1 MSTQACDERRAT
13 GSARLRIG
21 VALAA
26 TACVLTIVACARA
39 GPTEPTA
46 LPAASPPV
54 QAELIALIRAEN
66 RILFDAIVSGDPSRY
81 PTVYYND
88 PTVKMHPD
96 YEYSLSLYG
105 DEARATLATLSGG
118 PIGAQDGYLTA
129 RIASLI
135 YGDRNTAAWE
145 AAIATAEA
153 EGWQPSIDDLPEGF
167 VPMERVTADRW
178 IEPDY
183 HLFDVR
189 ASADRGSAKVAFG
202 PPEAGGQVLTYQFV
216 RVGGRWYVSYSESTW
231 SQGEPGYRGASV
243 P

>member
-1 MSTQACDERRAT
+1 M
-13 GSARLRIG
+13 LVV
-21 VALAA
+21 VASVLA
-26 TACVLTIVACARA
+26 IVTCARS
-39 GPTEPTA
+39 G
-46 LPAASPPV
+46 LPAPAILPGAPPAV
-54 QAELIALIRAEN
+54 QAELAALVRAEN

-81 PTVYYND
+81 PTLYYYD

-96 YEYSLSLYG
+96 YEHSLSLYG

-135 YGDRNTAAWE
+135 YGERNTAAWE
-145 AAIATAEA
+145 AAIATASA
-153 EGWQPSIDDLPEGF
+153 EGRQPSIDDLPEGF
-167 VPMERVTADRW
+167 SPMERVTADRW
-178 IEPDY
+178 IEPGY

-202 PPEAGGQVLTYQFV
+202 PPEAGGQVLSYQFA
-216 RVGGRWYVSYSESTW
+216 RVDGRWYVSYSESSW
-231 SQGEPGYRGASV
+231 SQGDPDWK

>member
-1 MSTQACDERRAT
+1 MTTR
-13 GSARLRIG
+13 GLMLGIV
-21 VALAA
+21 VAI
-26 TACVLTIVACARA
+26 ACVIVIVAYTERGTAEPPPLPSA
-39 GPTEPTA
+39 GLTEQ
-46 LPAASPPV
+46 AAF
-54 QAELIALIRAEN
+54 AELVRTEQHVLR
-66 RILFDAIVSGDPSRY
+66 DAIASGDPALY

-96 YEYSLSLYG
+96 YEYSLSLHG

-118 PIGAQDGYLTA
+118 LIGATDGYLTA

-135 YGDRNTAAWE
+135 YGERNTAAWE
-145 AAIATAEA
+145 SAIATAEA
-153 EGWQPSIDDLPEGF
+153 AGRQPSIDDLPDGF

-189 ASADRGSAKVAFG
+189 AAGDRGSAKVAFG
-202 PPEAGGQVLTYQFV
+202 PPEAGGQVLSYDFE
-216 RVGGRWYVSYSESTW
+216 RVEGRWYVSYSESSW
-231 SQGEPGYRGASV
+231 SQGDPDWK